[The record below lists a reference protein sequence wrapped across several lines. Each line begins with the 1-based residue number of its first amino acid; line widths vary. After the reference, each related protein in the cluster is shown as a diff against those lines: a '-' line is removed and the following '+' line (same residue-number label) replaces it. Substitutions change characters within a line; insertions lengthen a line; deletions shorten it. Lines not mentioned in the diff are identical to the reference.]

1 MGFLFIAVYFLIVL
15 LVIEISAILFSYTGL
30 KKQISRFQV
39 ISMMT
44 GTGFTTKESDL
55 IIDHPIRRK
64 ICGFLILFGAFSLAV
79 IISAISNLLADDFY
93 TSKVA
98 FIAALLFLLLIT
110 LKMPKVKDLFRQKF
124 NTELEEK
131 YELKDMPMK
140 DVFLIDQRHT
150 LEELTIKASSKYSS
164 KPLNE
169 LIHNYDFT
177 VLFIKRGEEIIH
189 KDLYNTNLNEGDIL
203 YVYGDQKAIEDAS
216 GS

>member
-1 MGFLFIAVYFLIVL
+1 MGFIFIGVYFLIVL
-15 LVIEISAILFSYTGL
+15 MVIEISTLLFSYTGL

-44 GTGFTTKESDL
+44 GTGFTTKESEL
-55 IIDHPIRRK
+55 IIDHPIRRR

-93 TSKVA
+93 TSRVA
-98 FIAALLFLLLIT
+98 IVAALLVLFLFII
-110 LKMPKVKDLFRQKF
+110 KMPKVKKSAMQKF

-140 DVFLIDQRHT
+140 DVFLIDGNHS
-150 LEELTIKASSKYSS
+150 LAEMTIKDSSVYQD
-164 KPLNE
+164 KPLSDF
-169 LIHNYDFT
+169 LQKYDLT
-177 VLFIKRGEEIIH
+177 VLFIKRGEEIIRN
-189 KDLYNTNLNEGDIL
+189 DLTNVHLNEGDLL
-203 YVYGDQKAIEDAS
+203 YLYGDEQAIEDAA